1 LLESNIKT
9 FSEFGEMLDKEKQE
23 YVRTV
28 LDSARRAVAGNSLAD
43 ATQTLEKLGEVSQ
56 ILTDVMLYDPNTF
69 QSETD
74 GEAEQARDRERES
87 G

>member
-1 LLESNIKT
+1 
-9 FSEFGEMLDKEKQE
+9 
-23 YVRTV
+23 
-28 LDSARRAVAGNSLAD
+28 VAGDSVSE
-43 ATQTLEKLGEVSQ
+43 ATQVLEKLGEVSQ

-74 GEAEQARDRERES
+74 AEVDQESES

>member
-1 LLESNIKT
+1 MRPIP
-9 FSEFGEMLDKEKQE
+9 GH
-23 YVRTV
+23 
-28 LDSARRAVAGNSLAD
+28 
-43 ATQTLEKLGEVSQ
+43 GEVRLTRAQ

-74 GEAEQARDRERES
+74 GEAEPAQDQKSES